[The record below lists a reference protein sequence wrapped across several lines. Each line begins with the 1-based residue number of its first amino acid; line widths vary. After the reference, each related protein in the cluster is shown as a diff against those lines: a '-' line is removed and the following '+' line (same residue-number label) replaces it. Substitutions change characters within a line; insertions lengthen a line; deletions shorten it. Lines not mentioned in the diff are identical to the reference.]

1 MKKQVKNSSISK
13 KNVEIIGL
21 KKNLLNLRFKKAN
34 GQLEKTSD
42 IRKTRRKIAT
52 LMTEISNSCL
62 LYTSTSPRDRG

>member
-13 KNVEIIGL
+13 KNVEIIGF

-52 LMTEISNSCL
+52 LMTEISNSN
-62 LYTSTSPRDRG
+62 GEKNA

>member
-13 KNVEIIGL
+13 KNVEIISL

-52 LMTEISNSCL
+52 LMTEISNSN
-62 LYTSTSPRDRG
+62 GEKNA

>member
-52 LMTEISNSCL
+52 LMTEISNSN
-62 LYTSTSPRDRG
+62 GEKNA

>member
-42 IRKTRRKIAT
+42 IRKTRRKIAK
-52 LMTEISNSCL
+52 LMTEISNSN
-62 LYTSTSPRDRG
+62 GEKNA

>member
-1 MKKQVKNSSISK
+1 MKKQVKNSSIIK

-52 LMTEISNSCL
+52 LMTEISNSN
-62 LYTSTSPRDRG
+62 GEKNA

>member
-13 KNVEIIGL
+13 KNVEIIFL

-52 LMTEISNSCL
+52 LMTEISNSN
-62 LYTSTSPRDRG
+62 GEKNA